1 MNQLKIGF
9 RIAAGFGAVI
19 AVMAVLGLFT
29 YKELHSLQQ
38 SANNIAMDSLPGTT
52 LSGQMQSAQTKNY
65 VLLLE
70 HLRAD
75 ERGRIVAVDQEI
87 TANRAFLT
95 KLMEEYEKTITKPR
109 DRQLYEAVEASRAA
123 YAIHFE
129 QFLTYSR
136 ELRKQD
142 AATMLP
148 SKIRPGYQGFAD
160 AVEALAAFNRAEA
173 EAASADITARVSS
186 AQWGIMGGILVAVM
200 LAVLSSVMTN
210 RSITKPLAVA
220 VELVESVASG
230 DLARE
235 IPREYLERKDEIGQL
250 TGAMRTM
257 TQSLRKVLGELAV
270 GVKVLGSAS
279 VELSES
285 SGQMSSGSRSASD
298 KAHAVAAAV
307 EQLSSNTT
315 SVAAGMEETT
325 TNLVAVA
332 TATEQMTSTI
342 GEIAGESE
350 KARRITAEA
359 TQQAA
364 RITEQMSQL
373 GQSAKEIGKVT
384 EAITEISAQTNLLA
398 LNATIEAARAGAA
411 GKGFAVVANEIKEL
425 AQQTASATEDIK
437 VRVAGVQT
445 STSAGVAEIQKVSQ
459 VIYAVSEIV
468 SSIASAIEEQATVTK
483 DIARNIAEAST
494 GVRDAN
500 LRVAETSQASREI
513 SSQISGVDHAAG
525 GIAEGS
531 EHVRASANELS
542 RLAEQ
547 LSASVAQFRV

>member
-1 MNQLKIGF
+1 MNQWKIGT

-19 AVMAVLGLFT
+19 VVMAALGLFT
-29 YKELHSLQQ
+29 YAELHSLER
-38 SANNIAMDSLPGTT
+38 SATNIAMDSLPGTT
-52 LSGQMQSAQTKNY
+52 LSGQMQAAQTRNY

-75 ERGRIVAVDQEI
+75 ERGRIVTVDQEI

-95 KLMEEYEKTITKPR
+95 KLMEAYEKTITKPR
-109 DRQLYEAVEASRAA
+109 DRQLYEAVKSSRAA

-129 QFLTYSR
+129 QFLAYSR
-136 ELRKQD
+136 ELHKQD
-142 AATMLP
+142 AAAMLP
-148 SKIRPGYQGFAD
+148 NKIRPGYQGFAD
-160 AVEALAAFNRAEA
+160 AVEALAAFNRGEA
-173 EAASADITARVSS
+173 DAASADITGRVSS
-186 AQWGIMGGILVAVM
+186 AQWGIMGGIL
-200 LAVLSSVMTN
+200 LAVVLAAFTSVVTN
-210 RSITKPLAVA
+210 RSITKPLKVA
-220 VELVESVASG
+220 VDLVESVARG
-230 DLARE
+230 DLARDV
-235 IPREYLERKDEIGQL
+235 PREYLERKDEIGQL
-250 TGAMRTM
+250 SGAMQTM
-257 TQSLRKVLGELAV
+257 THSLRKVLNEIAG

-307 EQLSSNTT
+307 EELSSNTT

-373 GQSAKEIGKVT
+373 GQSAREIGKVT

-513 SSQISGVDHAAG
+513 STQISGVDHAAG

-531 EHVRASANELS
+531 EHVRASATELS

-547 LSASVAQFRV
+547 LSASVAQFKV

>member
-1 MNQLKIGF
+1 MNQWKIGT
-9 RIAAGFGAVI
+9 RIAVGFGAVI
-19 AVMAVLGLFT
+19 VVMAALGMFT
-29 YKELHSLQQ
+29 YAELYSLER
-38 SANNIAMDSLPGTT
+38 SATNIATDSLPGTT
-52 LSGQMQSAQTKNY
+52 LSGRMQSAQTKNY

-75 ERGRIVAVDQEI
+75 ERGRIAAVDQEI

-95 KLMEEYEKTITKPR
+95 KLMEDYEKTITKPQ
-109 DRQLYEAVEASRAA
+109 DRQLYEAAKASRAA

-129 QFLTYSR
+129 QFLAYSR

-142 AATMLP
+142 AAAMLTT
-148 SKIRPGYQGFAD
+148 KIRPGYQGFAD

-186 AQWGIMGGILVAVM
+186 AQWGIMGGIL
-200 LAVLSSVMTN
+200 LAVVLAIFTSVLTN
-210 RSITKPLAVA
+210 RSITRPLKVA
-220 VELVESVASG
+220 VDMVESVARG
-230 DLARE
+230 DLARDV
-235 IPREYLERKDEIGQL
+235 PREYLERKDEIGQL
-250 TGAMRTM
+250 SGAMQTM
-257 TQSLRKVLGELAV
+257 THSLRKVLNEIAG

-373 GQSAKEIGKVT
+373 GQSAREIGKVT

-513 SSQISGVDHAAG
+513 STQISGVDHAAG

-531 EHVRASANELS
+531 EHVRASATELS

-547 LSASVAQFRV
+547 LSASVAQFKV